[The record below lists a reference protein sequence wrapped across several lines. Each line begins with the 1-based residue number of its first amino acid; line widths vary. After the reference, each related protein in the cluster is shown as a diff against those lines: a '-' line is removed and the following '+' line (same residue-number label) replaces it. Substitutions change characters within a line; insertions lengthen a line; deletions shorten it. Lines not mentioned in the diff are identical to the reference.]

1 MSGGPFLSVIIP
13 VYNVEKYLARCLD
26 SVLAQSFSDMEIICV
41 DDGSTDSSPDILRA
55 YAARDARIRLIHQKN
70 RGIAAARNAGLDAAA
85 GRYVAFV
92 DSDDAVT
99 PDIYKSIF
107 SHCPEEAEGICF
119 SAEEVSEPD
128 AEKRFFS
135 SGYFEVKFSGLVS
148 LQDEDLFRLSAT
160 VWDKI
165 FRRDRIEALGLRFP
179 EGVWYEDN
187 AFVWNYFAVCRNTFF
202 LPDKLYLY
210 YRRAG
215 SFMSRSKS
223 REHGLAFHYM
233 KILQNIHEFWVSH
246 HILPEKQPVFE
257 RLCLYFFRAAVSSC
271 NPWETA
277 GLVHALAERLHTW
290 NLCPENNILHNIMYG
305 KYSIMIGKFPFY
317 TDIYSL
323 KTLHGPEKI
332 FYMGNSGPYKV
343 IRIFGIT
350 VAFWKRRQS
359 F

>member
-128 AEKRFFS
+128 AEK
-135 SGYFEVKFSGLVS
+135 
-148 LQDEDLFRLSAT
+148 
-160 VWDKI
+160 
-165 FRRDRIEALGLRFP
+165 
-179 EGVWYEDN
+179 
-187 AFVWNYFAVCRNTFF
+187 
-202 LPDKLYLY
+202 
-210 YRRAG
+210 
-215 SFMSRSKS
+215 
-223 REHGLAFHYM
+223 
-233 KILQNIHEFWVSH
+233 
-246 HILPEKQPVFE
+246 
-257 RLCLYFFRAAVSSC
+257 
-271 NPWETA
+271 
-277 GLVHALAERLHTW
+277 
-290 NLCPENNILHNIMYG
+290 
-305 KYSIMIGKFPFY
+305 
-317 TDIYSL
+317 
-323 KTLHGPEKI
+323 
-332 FYMGNSGPYKV
+332 
-343 IRIFGIT
+343 
-350 VAFWKRRQS
+350 
-359 F
+359 